1 MSSPLG
7 GGGGPSLCD
16 GGGGASP
23 PERQEAMKLI
33 LMGPPGAGKGTQGEI
48 LEKKL
53 GISTISTGLML
64 RTAIKEQTEVGKA
77 AEKYINAGKL
87 VPDDIMVAVVK
98 ERLSQH
104 DCEKGFIL
112 DGFPRTTAQ
121 AEALDAAGVEI
132 DKVLLLEVDD
142 DVIVDR
148 LSSRRECSKCGVPY
162 NIISKK
168 PKVEG
173 ICDSCGGELIIRKD
187 DVPET
192 IKNRLNVYHEQK
204 PIKKF
209 YEAKGILAV
218 AKGCDS
224 LEDTTANVAKA
235 LGIEA

>member
-1 MSSPLG
+1 MGRSSAPKK
-7 GGGGPSLCD
+7 
-16 GGGGASP
+16 
-23 PERQEAMKLI
+23 ERQEAMKLI

-77 AEKYINAGKL
+77 AEKYINDGKL

-98 ERLSQH
+98 ERLSQP

-132 DKVLLLEVDD
+132 DKVLLSDVADE
-142 DVIVDR
+142 VIVER
-148 LSSRRECSKCGVPY
+148 LSSRRECSKCGVAY
-162 NIISKK
+162 NVISKR

-192 IKNRLNVYHEQK
+192 IKNRLSVYHEQTE

-218 AKGCDS
+218 ASGCDS
-224 LEDTTANVAKA
+224 LEETTANVAKA

>member
-1 MSSPLG
+1 
-7 GGGGPSLCD
+7 
-16 GGGGASP
+16 
-23 PERQEAMKLI
+23 MKLI

-64 RTAIKEQTEVGKA
+64 RTAIKDQTEVGKL
-77 AEKYINAGKL
+77 AEQYINDGKL
-87 VPDDIMVAVVK
+87 VPDEVIVEIVK
-98 ERLSQH
+98 QRLAQP

-121 AEALDAAGVEI
+121 AEALEAAGVEI

-142 DVIVDR
+142 NKIVER

-162 NIISKK
+162 NIVSKRPAK
-168 PKVEG
+168 EG

-192 IKNRLNVYHEQK
+192 IQNRLDIYHEQTE

-218 AKGCDS
+218 AQGEEELK
-224 LEDTTANVAKA
+224 DTTANVAKA
-235 LGIEA
+235 LGLGE